1 MVNFKTL
8 TCGAAI
14 AVFSATIAMASDP
27 VPPGDDGFTNY
38 GAVEGWNVFVDNE
51 KKSCLIE
58 RADEGKSIVQMGL
71 TADSEFGYLG
81 VFTTGDVGI
90 KKNEKSE
97 IFIDIDGVLFS
108 STSTGMKGNITEGYS
123 GGYIL
128 ANNPVFIE
136 AIAKKYVMTVFPG
149 KVGAFQV
156 DLKGTYKAMEMA
168 RKCNSE
174 QG

>member
-1 MVNFKTL
+1 MVNLKAIAY
-8 TCGAAI
+8 GATA
-14 AVFSATIAMASDP
+14 AVFSATIAMAADP
-27 VPPGDDGFTNY
+27 VPPGDDGFSSY

-58 RADEGKSIVQMGL
+58 RVEEGKSIVQMGL
-71 TADSEFGYLG
+71 TADAKFGYLG
-81 VFTTGDVGI
+81 VFTAGDAGI
-90 KKNEKSE
+90 KKGEKSE

-128 ANNPVFIE
+128 ANNPIFIE
-136 AIAKKYVMTVFPG
+136 AVAKKYMMTVFPG
-149 KVGAFQV
+149 KAGAFQV